1 LCHKSLKLRITALLL
16 LLMMLIPCVVY
27 ADSFRASPNKSPAS
41 YSASRPDKL
50 DDDML
55 IATTAIAVDA
65 STGRVLYGKKID
77 RQIYPASTTKV
88 LTALLVLENLD
99 LDQTVTVSRNAIVG
113 ESSIYLEEGE
123 IISVRDL
130 LYGLML
136 KSGNDA
142 AAALAEAV
150 AGSVS
155 DFADMMNDR
164 AQELGCKNS
173 NFETPHGL
181 PNDNH
186 YTTAEDFYKV
196 FLAAIEHE
204 EFLEIIGTYKYTI
217 ESTRA
222 DGSERTYAISNT
234 NKLLPNSGEEYA
246 YKYMVGGK
254 TGYTDA
260 AQSAFVGLS
269 EKDGMRVVTVVFG
282 STQDGKWTDTQKLA
296 DYAFACYEPLPAQDI
311 YAANAVTVQVENAV
325 DPNDASLLL
334 NLPEEEAAKLS
345 FLCSAAEIEDIRLN
359 FAHYA
364 SISYKDGTAVTAPVQ
379 QGDTVATLHFNY
391 PGVPEVTMK
400 LTADRMIAGIIE
412 ETPAVEETPL
422 PIASSGISI
431 ITYDVEQ
438 GGWSPLYL
446 LVIIPVVLFVIL
458 LVWLIVEIR
467 RAKIYKREQER
478 RMRTEKVNRERAMR
492 AQAHLRNDPLPQSRR
507 AQERFG
513 AVPSPTNEP
522 RRRGRNR

>member
-222 DGSERTYAISNT
+222 DGSERT
-234 NKLLPNSGEEYA
+234 
-246 YKYMVGGK
+246 
-254 TGYTDA
+254 
-260 AQSAFVGLS
+260 LS
-269 EKDGMRVVTVVFG
+269 
-282 STQDGKWTDTQKLA
+282 Q
-296 DYAFACYEPLPAQDI
+296 
-311 YAANAVTVQVENAV
+311 
-325 DPNDASLLL
+325 
-334 NLPEEEAAKLS
+334 
-345 FLCSAAEIEDIRLN
+345 
-359 FAHYA
+359 
-364 SISYKDGTAVTAPVQ
+364 
-379 QGDTVATLHFNY
+379 
-391 PGVPEVTMK
+391 
-400 LTADRMIAGIIE
+400 
-412 ETPAVEETPL
+412 
-422 PIASSGISI
+422 
-431 ITYDVEQ
+431 
-438 GGWSPLYL
+438 
-446 LVIIPVVLFVIL
+446 
-458 LVWLIVEIR
+458 
-467 RAKIYKREQER
+467 
-478 RMRTEKVNRERAMR
+478 
-492 AQAHLRNDPLPQSRR
+492 
-507 AQERFG
+507 
-513 AVPSPTNEP
+513 
-522 RRRGRNR
+522 